1 MSLFKNKKKN
11 VTNPAIIQME
21 ERMRLAREK
30 KENWFYYAIQE
41 KDLQIVRDYFAT
53 HYQAAIDASY
63 QTNGIIVYRVYGY
76 KLDF

>member
-11 VTNPAIIQME
+11 TNPTIIQME

-41 KDLQIVRDYFAT
+41 KDLQLARDYFAS
-53 HYQAAIDASY
+53 HYQAIVEASY